1 MLSIPVITE
10 THSAP
15 TVLRKVKARTFV
27 RKVRGGTQAHLLKA
41 NDGCH
46 YVVKFKSNPQGRRT
60 LINELIASAI
70 LRYLQLPSPRAA
82 LVHLSSDFL
91 AENPE
96 VHVQLASRRVAVE
109 EGWHFG
115 SCYPGHPDQVAAY
128 DFLPDKLLEKVDTKS
143 SFPGALVFDKWTGNT
158 DSRQVLFVR
167 GLLRQGLQSLANVNK
182 QNGFLALLVDHG
194 LIFDGSRWKFQ
205 DSSRQGLYFQ
215 RSVYGSITGWAD
227 FEPWLERVR
236 NCPET
241 VLSDC
246 MADIPDEWLDGDRD
260 SLSAVVEQL
269 LQRRKRIADLVGNC
283 LEESNLLPSWPKVP
297 QSNHYASMQVC

>member
-1 MLSIPVITE
+1 VITE
-10 THSAP
+10 PDSAP
-15 TVLRKVKARTFV
+15 TVLRKIEARTFV
-27 RKVRGGTQAHLLKA
+27 RKLRGGTQAHLLKA
-41 NDGCH
+41 SDGCH

-60 LINELIASAI
+60 LINELIASAL
-70 LRYLQLPSPRAA
+70 LRHLQLPSPRTA

-96 VHVQLASRRVAVE
+96 VHIQLASRRAAVE

-115 SCYPGHPDQVAAY
+115 SCYPGHPDHVAAY
-128 DFLPDKLLEKVDTKS
+128 DFLPDKLIEKVDTGS

-167 GLLRQGLQSLANVNK
+167 SPGSVNRRK
-182 QNGFLALLVDHG
+182 RFVALLVDHG

-205 DSSRQGLYFQ
+205 DSSRQGLYSQ
-215 RSVYGSITGWAD
+215 RSVYGSLTGWAD
-227 FEPWLERVR
+227 FEPWLERVG

-241 VLSDC
+241 VLSNC
-246 MADIPDEWLDGDRD
+246 LADIPEEWLEGDRN

-269 LQRRKRIADLVGNC
+269 LLRRGRISDLVADC
-283 LEESNLLPSWPKVP
+283 LEESKLMSSWPKACRNR
-297 QSNHYASMQVC
+297 STTTMQ

>member
-1 MLSIPVITE
+1 MLSLLVTTE
-10 THSAP
+10 LDSAP
-15 TVLRKVKARTFV
+15 TAIRKIEARTFV
-27 RKVRGGTQAHLLKA
+27 RKLRGGTQAHLLTA

-60 LINELIASAI
+60 LINELIASA
-70 LRYLQLPSPRAA
+70 LLQYLQLPSPRTA

-91 AENPE
+91 AENPN
-96 VHVQLASRRVAVE
+96 VHIQLASRRAAVE

-128 DFLPDKLLEKVDTKS
+128 DFLPDKLIEKVDTGA

-167 GLLRQGLQSLANVNK
+167 SSGSVSRRK
-182 QNGFLALLVDHG
+182 GFVALLVDHG

-205 DSSRQGLYFQ
+205 DSSRQGLYSQ
-215 RSVYGSITGWAD
+215 RSVYGSITGWTD
-227 FEPWLERVR
+227 FEPWLELVR

-241 VLSDC
+241 VLSEC
-246 MADIPDEWLDGDRD
+246 MAEIPDEWLEDDRD
-260 SLSAVVEQL
+260 SLSALIEQL
-269 LQRRKRIADLVGNC
+269 LSRRARITDLVASC
-283 LEESNLLPSWPKVP
+283 LEESNLLPSWPKVCR
-297 QSNHYASMQVC
+297 N